1 MTLNFTIGSLFKNGK
16 WLEQKQNSILTAA
29 TIIAVA
35 NIMSQVAGLFRE
47 RLLISTFF
55 SSVTSQQ
62 AYEAF
67 KVAFQIPNTM
77 FQIVIL
83 GALSATLVPIFTQ
96 EKKKNEAQA
105 FKMSSVIFNYLL
117 LIFIGISVLIYIFA
131 EPLTRFRTGVAFTEE
146 QVQIVI
152 NLTRLMLISQLFFA
166 VSNFLTGILQ
176 SYQRFILPAFAPF
189 LYNIGILLGVYFF
202 SGSLGVYS
210 AGVGVLIGAFI
221 HMIVQLPL
229 VIKLGFRYK
238 LSFNLALPGVKSFL
252 KLSPPRTLSLAISE
266 IRELSLGFFTTT
278 LGNLSFIIMDYGLTL
293 MTIPIRFFG
302 VSIGQASLPFLS
314 DEAEEESR
322 TRFSE
327 LLLQSLHQI
336 AFLTIPASVLLL
348 ILRVPTVRLVYGAA
362 QFPWVTT
369 LSIGRVLAILSLS
382 IAAQSM
388 VHLLIRSFYALKDTR
403 TPLFVTIS
411 DAIGY
416 LLMCWLSTFVF
427 HGGVLGIAIVTT
439 ATGLLEFLFLLLL
452 LNRKVPGVAGKNFWL
467 PQFKILAAGF
477 FMAIFLYLP
486 FKILDEL
493 VFDTTRTVEL
503 LGLTMTT
510 GTIGLLV
517 YLYFAALFD
526 VKELY
531 LVVRILS
538 KFSGWRKTLA
548 ETKEMVVETP
558 VESGDM

>member
-1 MTLNFTIGSLFKNGK
+1 MTLNFTIGNLFKNGK
-16 WLEQKQNSILTAA
+16 WLEQKQNSILSAA

-55 SSVTSQQ
+55 SNVASQQ

-83 GALSATLVPIFTQ
+83 GALSTTLVPIFTQ

-117 LIFIGISVLIYIFA
+117 LIFVGISVLIYIFA
-131 EPLTRFRTGVAFTEE
+131 EPLTRFRTGTAFTEE

-152 NLTRLMLISQLFFA
+152 NLTRLMLVSQLFFA

-176 SYQRFILPAFAPF
+176 SYQRFILPAVAPF
-189 LYNIGILLGVYFF
+189 LYNVGILLGVYLF

-221 HMIVQLPL
+221 HMAVQLPL
-229 VIKLGFRYK
+229 VLNLGFKYK
-238 LSFNLALPGVKSFL
+238 LSFNLSLPGVKSFL

-266 IRELSLGFFTTT
+266 VRELSLGFFTTS

-314 DEAEEESR
+314 DEAEEASQ
-322 TRFSE
+322 TRFTE

-336 AFLTIPASVLLL
+336 AFMTVPA
-348 ILRVPTVRLVYGAA
+348 
-362 QFPWVTT
+362 
-369 LSIGRVLAILSLS
+369 
-382 IAAQSM
+382 
-388 VHLLIRSFYALKDTR
+388 
-403 TPLFVTIS
+403 
-411 DAIGY
+411 
-416 LLMCWLSTFVF
+416 
-427 HGGVLGIAIVTT
+427 
-439 ATGLLEFLFLLLL
+439 
-452 LNRKVPGVAGKNFWL
+452 
-467 PQFKILAAGF
+467 
-477 FMAIFLYLP
+477 
-486 FKILDEL
+486 
-493 VFDTTRTVEL
+493 
-503 LGLTMTT
+503 
-510 GTIGLLV
+510 
-517 YLYFAALFD
+517 
-526 VKELY
+526 
-531 LVVRILS
+531 
-538 KFSGWRKTLA
+538 
-548 ETKEMVVETP
+548 
-558 VESGDM
+558 